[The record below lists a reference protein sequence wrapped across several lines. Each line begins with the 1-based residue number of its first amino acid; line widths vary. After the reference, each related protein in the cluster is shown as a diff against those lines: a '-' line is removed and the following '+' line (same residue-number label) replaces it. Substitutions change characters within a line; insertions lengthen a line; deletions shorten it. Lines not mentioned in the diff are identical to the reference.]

1 MEAWT
6 SGATWEQAMA
16 DSNLDDGDIARLLSR
31 VADVLRQIT
40 WCDALLPELRNNA
53 RRARKA
59 IDRPPISD
67 PLN

>member
-1 MEAWT
+1 
-6 SGATWEQAMA
+6 MA